1 MYVHVFMYIYLQI
14 YLNISIYIYVYIYIY
29 IYIHIYTYIHIYSS
43 MYIHTHYMYICMYV
57 LCVCGTYPRTRR
69 YDPKKRPATDDWALM
84 MGLMAD
90 TDADDMADTL
100 AGE

>member
-1 MYVHVFMYIYLQI
+1 M
-14 YLNISIYIYVYIYIY
+14 YIYIY
-29 IYIHIYTYIHIYSS
+29 INIY
-43 MYIHTHYMYICMYV
+43 
-57 LCVCGTYPRTRR
+57 TRR